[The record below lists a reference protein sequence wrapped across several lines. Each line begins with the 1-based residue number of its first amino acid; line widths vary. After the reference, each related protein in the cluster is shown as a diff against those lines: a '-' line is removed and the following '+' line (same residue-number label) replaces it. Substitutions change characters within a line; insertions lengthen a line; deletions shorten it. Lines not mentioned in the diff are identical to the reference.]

1 MPTKFK
7 PSQTVKDRNT
17 GKNVT
22 QHFYIKSI
30 PLNELEEYLTSSNAK
45 PKTKVKVQREL
56 ARRASNS

>member
-45 PKTKVKVQREL
+45 PKIKVKVQKEL
-56 ARRASNS
+56 ARRALNS